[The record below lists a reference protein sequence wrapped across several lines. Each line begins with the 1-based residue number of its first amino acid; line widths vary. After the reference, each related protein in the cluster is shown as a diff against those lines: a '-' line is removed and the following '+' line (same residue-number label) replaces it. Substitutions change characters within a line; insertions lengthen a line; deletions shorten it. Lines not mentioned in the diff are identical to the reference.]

1 MKRHHRLIDL
11 SREHY
16 AALKLSKRLRAAP
29 GADAGL
35 ADLAAEVRA
44 LRGELERHFDE
55 EEETLLPILR
65 KCDPDLAAQL
75 MHEHG
80 ELRALLARP
89 DDADALARLGTLL
102 EAHVRFEERRMF
114 PSIEAWWAATE
125 ASMEQGQ
132 PSGKARAAAK
142 RGKPCK
148 ADSTK
153 ETHHDDRYQHLAPG
167 SREFLNAARHARS
180 GGSVV
185 Q

>member
-114 PSIEAWWAATE
+114 PSIEAWWAASDTSQKE
-125 ASMEQGQ
+125 RPPA
-132 PSGKARAAAK
+132 GKARSEA
-142 RGKPCK
+142 GPGQSCK
-148 ADSTK
+148 ADNLK

-167 SREFLNAARHARS
+167 PHKLLQVARHARS
-180 GGSVV
+180 GGPVV